1 MALRVLIIH
10 PSGIMQAALRRLI
23 DRPGQVLVTGF
34 ATDVDSA
41 CELIRNP
48 DHTYDV
54 ILLEMTHARAE
65 GSVAKLVEQ
74 GNARV
79 IVMSPTDAPAQVD
92 LWIRE
97 GARGVLGPAAD
108 SDQLYKAMV
117 KVNEGEFWLNRQM
130 TSRILSGIN
139 IPARELTPEET
150 RINRLTNKERIVIRA
165 ILAGQGQTLRN
176 TAVALEIS
184 EHTLRNHLTSIYTK
198 LEVANRLEL
207 FVFAQ
212 RYFAG

>member
-1 MALRVLIIH
+1 MVLRVLIIH
-10 PSGIMQAALRRLI
+10 PSSIMQAAMRRLI
-23 DRPGQVLVTGF
+23 DRPGQVLVTGL
-34 ATDVDSA
+34 APDVDAA
-41 CELIRNP
+41 CELIRSP
-48 DHTYDV
+48 DHHYDV
-54 ILLEMTHARAE
+54 ILIEMTHARSE
-65 GSVAKLVEQ
+65 GAVAKLVEM
-74 GNARV
+74 GDAKV

-97 GARGVLGPAAD
+97 GARGVLGPVAD
-108 SDQLYKAMV
+108 PEQLFKAMV
-117 KVNEGEFWLNRQM
+117 KVHEGEFWLNRQM

-139 IPARELTPEET
+139 NPARELTPEEA

-165 ILAGQGQTLRN
+165 ILSGQGQTLRN
-176 TAVALEIS
+176 TAKSLEIS

-212 RYFAG
+212 RYFSG